1 MAAKIDGIKPPFVP
15 IGIDGLPSTRRP
27 IPSSGSGPDFHD
39 ILLEKLGSD
48 RELKFSAHARN
59 RIQSRNIPLT
69 AENIQQLVKAVELAE
84 QKGARDSLI
93 LMENLAFIVN
103 IGNRTVI
110 TAMDGES
117 MKENVFTNIDSA
129 IIVK

>member
-15 IGIDGLPSTRRP
+15 IGVDGLPSTRRP
-27 IPSSGSGPDFHD
+27 IPSTESGPDFHD
-39 ILLEKLGSD
+39 ILLEKLGSG
-48 RELKFSAHARN
+48 RELKFSAHAQN

>member
-15 IGIDGLPSTRRP
+15 IGGVDGLPSTRRP
-27 IPSSGSGPDFHD
+27 IPTSGPDFHD
-39 ILLEKLGSD
+39 ILLEKLGSE
-48 RELKFSAHARN
+48 REIKFSAHAQN

-69 AENIQQLVKAVELAE
+69 SDAVRQLVKAVELAE

-93 LMENLAFIVN
+93 LLEDLAFIVN